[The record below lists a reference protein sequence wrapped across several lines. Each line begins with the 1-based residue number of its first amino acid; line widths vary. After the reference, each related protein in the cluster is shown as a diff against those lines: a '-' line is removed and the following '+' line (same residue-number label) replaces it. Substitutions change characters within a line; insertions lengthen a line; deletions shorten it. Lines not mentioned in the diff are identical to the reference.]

1 MLKEIFATVLLSTCT
16 ASKSLVPKEAS
27 INQLLGA
34 YVLRDDF
41 NNYYDHQATEEIII
55 NDAFWFYDYEKH
67 AYVNSH
73 HLSILVDDLLGF
85 IIVDDNAQQ
94 TYSYTALNS
103 DTLHDLDASLSRLV
117 LYFDVPVY
125 LDYNLYNLFTSF
137 MVKDGNE
144 FVKPYLGW
152 FTFSNYVNN
161 NVYYNLFGN
170 LSVNNNLVIALD
182 YFESG
187 SNIKGVFYT
196 GSQEIVYEVYNSS
209 GWVGSKLVYISALI
223 PDNLEAVMIST
234 GSFQYI
240 PTVDRASFMDLMF
253 SIADAPVKL
262 LTDIF
267 NFNLL
272 GVNFA
277 MAILSIISLAIM
289 ITIFKFVIAKS

>member
-1 MLKEIFATVLLSTCT
+1 MFKEIFATVLLSTCT

-73 HLSILVDDLLGF
+73 YLSILVDDLLGF

-103 DTLHDLDASLSRLV
+103 DTLHDVDASLSRLV